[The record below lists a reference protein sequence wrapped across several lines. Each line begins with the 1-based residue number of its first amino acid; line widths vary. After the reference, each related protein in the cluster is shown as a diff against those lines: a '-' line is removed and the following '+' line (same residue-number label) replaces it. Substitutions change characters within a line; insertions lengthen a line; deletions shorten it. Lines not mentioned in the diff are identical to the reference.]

1 MNGITKMAN
10 IEPRTDPIR
19 VGPSLILFC
28 IALPRYEPIAKLTQ
42 IKVPKTKEFK
52 KVDS

>member
-1 MNGITKMAN
+1 MAN

-28 IALPRYEPIAKLTQ
+28 IALPKYQPIAKLRQ
-42 IKVPKTKEFK
+42 IIVPKTKAFK